1 MDLESAYNCGA
12 ELEACLPSTSRTE
25 VKAAV
30 QRHAASSFA
39 AADVSELTAQ
49 LIEVREGLGQLNRL
63 SSACDSRTRTR
74 RSWCAYTVQ

>member
-49 LIEVREGLGQLNRL
+49 LIEVREAGVHIQYSKLPVPAIGSN
-63 SSACDSRTRTR
+63 A
-74 RSWCAYTVQ
+74 